1 MSDGDAPLPLP
12 QLFRTASD
20 DQLRAGLAQSQRR
33 TEEALGLRPDHIDA
47 VRFSTLPKGA
57 PVADF
62 TGAQRDLL
70 RQLLDTYVG
79 RVPDS
84 LADEEAAKYA
94 GDGVTSLH
102 FLWAGGTSPGD
113 PHYYRV
119 QGPRLVVEYDNA
131 QRNANHAH
139 SVWRD
144 PLDDFGDDVLARHYA
159 DEH

>member
-1 MSDGDAPLPLP
+1 M
-12 QLFRTASD
+12 
-20 DQLRAGLAQSQRR
+20 
-33 TEEALGLRPDHIDA
+33 RPDHIDA
-47 VRFSTLPKGA
+47 VRFSTVPKGA

-62 TGAQRDLL
+62 TTVQRDLV
-70 RQLLDTYVG
+70 RRLLDTYLG

-84 LADEEAAKYA
+84 IADQEAAKYA